1 MVDRRALLPMLLLP
15 ALSLAGCGFQP
26 LYGNRSAGG
35 AAALPEMA
43 QVYIPPIPDRAGQL
57 LRNELRDRL
66 TPAGLPDKPRWRLDV
81 SLKETKTDLVILRDA
96 TATFAKYVGVAQWVL
111 LDLASDAPAA
121 RGQVTRRASY
131 SISSSEFAS
140 LQAEEDARRR
150 VVTEIAED
158 IRLRLGLYFRR
169 DG

>member
-1 MVDRRALLPMLLLP
+1 MVDRRALLSMLVP
-15 ALSLAGCGFQP
+15 ALALSGCGFQP
-26 LYGNRSAGG
+26 LYGSRSAGG
-35 AAALPEMA
+35 AATLPEMA
-43 QVYIPPIPDRAGQL
+43 QIYIAPIPDRSGQL

-66 TPAGLPDKPRWRLDV
+66 TPTGLPDKPRWRLDV

-111 LDLASDAPAA
+111 IDTASDAPAA

>member
-1 MVDRRALLPMLLLP
+1 MVGRRALLSLLLLP
-15 ALSLAGCGFQP
+15 PLAACGFQP
-26 LYGNRSAGG
+26 LYGDRTSGG
-35 AAALPEMA
+35 PVATPEMA
-43 QVYIPPIPDRAGQL
+43 QIAIPPIPDRAGQL

-66 TPAGLPDKPRWRLDV
+66 TPTGLPDKPRWRLDV

-96 TATFAKYVGVAQWVL
+96 TATFAKYVGEAKWVL
-111 LDLASDAPAA
+111 VDLASNAPAT
-121 RGQVTRRASY
+121 RGRATRRASY

-158 IRLRLGLYFRR
+158 IRLRLGLYFKH